1 MTRREFMQL
10 AALLATA
17 SLVGCGKQSDSDVA
31 PTPAPAENTGTFT
44 LTFITV
50 GKGDAFLFTCP
61 DSSHYLLDT
70 GKDEDYVQIART
82 LRVKGIETLDGIF
95 ITHGHHDHAGSLES
109 LVTAFPTK
117 KIYYSGK
124 DDSSYTDIL
133 PGEIAQTHDVEPVL
147 LEGGEVLDLGGVQVN
162 VWLPA
167 EVNYFNQNDN
177 SVILRLTHG
186 NQSFL
191 LMGDTELDEES
202 EFMASGETLRANVLK
217 LGHHGETDSTSDA
230 FLNQVKPEIALITGN
245 EEENPDSVN
254 LPIQRALKQR
264 SITPYYSESDRLA
277 IDFSSDGNTLVVADV
292 TAEDLPRCLDLSFAE
307 VDRAGQRIQIRNN
320 ADTPADL
327 TGCMLYSKRGDEC
340 FFFPAGTTLQ
350 PDETLAVACIGHE
363 QPGDLVWQEEKIWHK
378 SRDTAVLY
386 DRNLNE
392 LALDRVQN
400 NK

>member
-10 AALLATA
+10 AALLASI
-17 SLVGCGKQSDSDVA
+17 SLVGCSEQSNTVGD
-31 PTPAPAENTGTFT
+31 PTPVPVENAGNFT

-61 DSSHYLLDT
+61 DGSHYLLDT

-95 ITHGHHDHAGSLES
+95 ITHGHHDHAGSLEP

-117 KIYYSGK
+117 KIYYSRK

-133 PGEIAQTHDVEPVL
+133 PGDIAQDHEIESVP
-147 LEGGEVLDLGGVQVN
+147 LEGGEMLDLGGVQAK

-167 EVNYFNQNDN
+167 EVDYFNQNNN
-177 SVILRLTHG
+177 SLILRLVHG

-191 LMGDTELDEES
+191 LMGDAELDEES
-202 EFMASGETLRANVLK
+202 EFMESGEPLGANVLK
-217 LGHHGETDSTSDA
+217 LGHHGETDSTSTT
-230 FLNQVKPEIALITGN
+230 FLDQVKPQIALITGN

-254 LPIQRALKQR
+254 VPIRRALDKR
-264 SITPYYSESDRLA
+264 KIIPYYSESDRLA
-277 IDFSSDGNTLVVADV
+277 IDFSSDGNTLAVADV
-292 TAEDLPRCLDLSFAE
+292 TTEDLPRCLDLSFAE
-307 VDRAGQRIQIRNN
+307 VDRAGQRVQIRNN

-350 PDETLAVACIGHE
+350 PDETLAVACIGYE
-363 QPGDLVWQEEKIWHK
+363 QPGDLIWPEEKIWHK

-386 DRNLNE
+386 DVNLNE
-392 LALDRVQN
+392 LALDRVQAT
-400 NK
+400 K